1 MPYLD
6 SIRVFVRVIELGSIT
21 AAGRDQR
28 LTPAVASNRIK
39 ELESRL
45 GVRLLNRTTRKVV
58 PTEIGRLFYDHACRI
73 LEAVDAAEAMV
84 AAHAGRPQGALR
96 ALAPLGIGR
105 KLIAPLIPAFAADY
119 PDIEV
124 RLRLTDRKV
133 DFLAE
138 GIDVG
143 FVLGELPD
151 STMKMRA
158 IAECDRVLVAA
169 PAYLERH
176 GAPETPD
183 DLVENGHNCLLL
195 RFPGSTE
202 YYWTLADGG
211 SWRKITI
218 SGRLDAD
225 DAQVLLDWALAGQ
238 GIVNRPWFE
247 VAEHVAKGRLVPLL
261 TDHPPRP
268 ATLACLYPHRRL
280 QDPKI
285 RLFLDFMTRECRSRI
300 NAILKAHPSPV
311 EPPSASE

>member
-1 MPYLD
+1 MSYLE
-6 SIRVFVRVIELGSIT
+6 SVRVFVRVIELGSIS

-39 ELESRL
+39 ELETRL
-45 GVRLLNRTTRKVV
+45 GVRLLNRTTRKVA

-73 LEAVDAAEAMV
+73 LAAVDAAEAAV
-84 AAHAGRPQGALR
+84 AAHAGRPRGALR
-96 ALAPLGIGR
+96 ALAPLGTGR
-105 KLIAPLIPAFAADY
+105 QLIAPLIPAFTADY

-158 IAECDRVLVAA
+158 IARCERVLVAA
-169 PAYLERH
+169 PAYLAGRPMPQ
-176 GAPETPD
+176 GPD
-183 DLVENGHNCLLL
+183 DLVTQDHNCLLL

-202 YYWTLADGG
+202 YYWQLLENGR
-211 SWRKITI
+211 WRKVQVHGT
-218 SGRLDAD
+218 LDAD

-247 VAEHVAKGRLVPLL
+247 VAEHVAAGRLVPLL
-261 TDHPPRP
+261 LAHPPKP
-268 ATLACLYPHRRL
+268 ATLACLTPHRRL

-285 RLFLDFMTRECRSRI
+285 RLFADFMVRECRRRI
-300 NAILKAHPSPV
+300 HAVHEAHPCPV
-311 EPPSASE
+311 VAALP